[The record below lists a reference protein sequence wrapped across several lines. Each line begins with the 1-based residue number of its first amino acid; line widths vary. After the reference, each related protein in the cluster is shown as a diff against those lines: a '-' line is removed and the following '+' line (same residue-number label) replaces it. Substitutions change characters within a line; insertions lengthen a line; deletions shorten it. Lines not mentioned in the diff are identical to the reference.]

1 MNFLLPDVLV
11 YDRTQY
17 LIDMVR
23 RGETDP
29 NQYFAATNAT
39 VYATGD
45 GTPVVFVF
53 NLSSAWYNAEDLNRI
68 EDWTKWL
75 ADMLDYYGY
84 HPDVTFRDGLW
95 QDDDL
100 PTRSDI
106 DRIRSNVD
114 ALQTGFASLPDWR
127 EIVYNNTMGWEQAN
141 AIEWDLS
148 RIYVWLGRMVSAFWY
163 AGEIYAGEV

>member
-1 MNFLLPDVLV
+1 MPMPSDVLV
-11 YDRTQY
+11 WDRTQY

-29 NQYFAATNAT
+29 NQYFAATNAV
-39 VYATGD
+39 VYATGN
-45 GTPVVFVF
+45 GAPVVFEF
-53 NLSSAWYNAEDLNRI
+53 NLPSAWYNAEDLNRI

-75 ADMLDYYGY
+75 ADMLDYHGY
-84 HPDVTFRDGLW
+84 PPDVIFRGSPW
-95 QDDDL
+95 QNDDL

-106 DRIRSNVD
+106 DRIRANVD
-114 ALQTGFASLPDWR
+114 ALQDAFAALPDWR
-127 EIVYNNTMGWEQAN
+127 EIIYNNTMGWEQAN

-163 AGEIYAGEV
+163 AGERYAGEV

>member
-1 MNFLLPDVLV
+1 MPIPSDVLV

-29 NQYFAATNAT
+29 NQYFAATNAV

-45 GTPVVFVF
+45 GAPVVFEF
-53 NLSSAWYNAEDLNRI
+53 NLASAWYNAEDLNRI

-84 HPDVTFRDGLW
+84 PPDVAFRDAPW

-100 PTRSDI
+100 PNRPDI
-106 DRIRSNVD
+106 DRIRANVD

-163 AGEIYAGEV
+163 AGERYAGEV

>member
-1 MNFLLPDVLV
+1 MSFLPPDVLV

-29 NQYFAATNAT
+29 NQYFAATNAV
-39 VYATGD
+39 VYATGN
-45 GTPVVFVF
+45 GFPVVFAF
-53 NLSSAWYNAEDLNRI
+53 NLDSAWYNAEDLNRI

-84 HPDVTFRDGLW
+84 SPDVTCRGSPW

-100 PTRSDI
+100 PTRTDI
-106 DRIRSNVD
+106 DRIRANVD
-114 ALQTGFASLPDWR
+114 ALQDAFAALPEWR
-127 EIVYNNTMGWEQAN
+127 DIIYNNTMGWEQAN
-141 AIEWDLS
+141 TIEWDLS

-163 AGEIYAGEV
+163 AGERYAGEV

>member
-1 MNFLLPDVLV
+1 MPIPSDVLV
-11 YDRTQY
+11 WDRTQY

-29 NQYFAATNAT
+29 NQYFASTNAV
-39 VYATGD
+39 VYATGN
-45 GTPVVFVF
+45 GAPVVFVF
-53 NLSSAWYNAEDLNRI
+53 NLDSAWYNAEDLNRI
-68 EDWTKWL
+68 ENWTKWL
-75 ADMLDYYGY
+75 ADMLAYYGY
-84 HPDVTFRDGLW
+84 PPDVTFRQSPW

-100 PTRSDI
+100 PNRPDI

-114 ALQTGFASLPDWR
+114 ALQDAFAALPDWR
-127 EIVYNNTMGWEQAN
+127 KIIYNNTMGWEQAN

>member
-1 MNFLLPDVLV
+1 MAIPSDVLV

-29 NQYFAATNAT
+29 NQYFAATNGT
-39 VYATGD
+39 VYAAGD
-45 GTPVVFVF
+45 GSAVVFVF
-53 NLSSAWYNAEDLNRI
+53 NLPSAWYNAEDLNRI

-84 HPDVTFRDGLW
+84 PPDVAFRDGPW
-95 QDDDL
+95 VDSDL
-100 PTRSDI
+100 PTRTDI